1 MKGTLQCGTDT
12 CRSHGFN
19 MGAAAE
25 NYKRGNSINDKQ
37 VAEQQPG
44 NNNAARGRRC
54 NIDDQ
59 SSGTALGGCSGVS

>member
-12 CRSHGFN
+12 CRCHEFN

-25 NYKRGNSINDKQ
+25 NYKRGNGINDNPA
-37 VAEQQPG
+37 AEPQPE

-54 NIDDQ
+54 SIDCQ